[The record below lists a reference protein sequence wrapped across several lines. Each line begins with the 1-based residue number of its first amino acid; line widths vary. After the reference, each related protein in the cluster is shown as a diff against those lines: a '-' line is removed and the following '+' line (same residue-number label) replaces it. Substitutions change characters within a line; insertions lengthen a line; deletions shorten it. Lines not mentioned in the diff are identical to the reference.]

1 MQHHHHPGTPTR
13 RALIVQYD
21 GSRFFGWQK
30 QEDGRPTVQAAL
42 DTALSQLAQETVHTT
57 AAGRTDTGV
66 HASAQVV
73 HFDSCAHRPD
83 SAWVRGVNA
92 RLPEGI
98 SVQSVHT
105 VAPHFHARFD
115 ASGRHYRYLLQAGP
129 VRSPLLLRRMGWTHY
144 QLNPE
149 PMRQSLQMI
158 VGQHDFS
165 SFRAAQCQAKSPIK
179 TLYRADITQSG
190 ELFAI
195 DLHGNAF
202 LHHMVRNLVGALVY
216 IGSGRLSP
224 ADFAALLAAKSRLTA
239 PPTFMA
245 DGLYFTGVDYP
256 AHFNLPTPPLPAWL
270 QLPNP
275 PQTDGTS
282 R

>member
-1 MQHHHHPGTPTR
+1 MTLTR
-13 RALIVQYD
+13 RALIIQYD
-21 GSRFFGWQK
+21 GSRFFGFQK
-30 QEDGRPTVQAAL
+30 QEDGRQTVQAAL
-42 DTALSQLAQETVHTT
+42 ENALSQLAQERIAII

-66 HASAQVV
+66 HASGQVV
-73 HFDSCAHRPD
+73 HFDSRANRPD

-98 SVQSVHT
+98 AVQSVHT

-115 ASGRHYRYLLQAGP
+115 ASGRHYRYLLQSSP
-129 VRSPLLLRRMGWTHY
+129 VRSPLLLRRVGWTHCP
-144 QLNPE
+144 LNIA
-149 PMRQSLQMI
+149 PMRQALQHI

-179 TLYRADITQSG
+179 TLYRADIAQNG
-190 ELFAI
+190 DLFAI

-202 LHHMVRNLVGALVY
+202 LHHMVRNIVGALVY
-216 IGSGRLSP
+216 IGSGRLTV
-224 ADFAALLAAKSRLTA
+224 ADFVALIAAKSRLAA

-256 AHFNLPTPPLPAWL
+256 ADFGLPAPSLPTWL
-270 QLPNP
+270 QWPQ
-275 PQTDGTS
+275 QTDDS
-282 R
+282 PPAS